1 MKKLFLIMM
10 MTLTVTGMTSCSAKG
25 TKKSL
30 EKGMIT
36 PDSVAYQ
43 ALGKS
48 LSEILFSP
56 TKVNVYSLKAKD
68 RVGKND
74 VEVEDHIVRD
84 SLIATLSKEEIAI
97 LQYILLSDG
106 ESYKNDSIIVRSPY
120 VPVIEFEFV
129 KKKAEAQ
136 IVVSLSD
143 RTWTLFYDDKKQFNW
158 NFADKK
164 AVIRFCKHYLNQ
176 IKNKEK

>member
-25 TKKSL
+25 TKKNL

-106 ESYKNDSIIVRSPY
+106 
-120 VPVIEFEFV
+120 
-129 KKKAEAQ
+129 
-136 IVVSLSD
+136 
-143 RTWTLFYDDKKQFNW
+143 
-158 NFADKK
+158 
-164 AVIRFCKHYLNQ
+164 
-176 IKNKEK
+176 